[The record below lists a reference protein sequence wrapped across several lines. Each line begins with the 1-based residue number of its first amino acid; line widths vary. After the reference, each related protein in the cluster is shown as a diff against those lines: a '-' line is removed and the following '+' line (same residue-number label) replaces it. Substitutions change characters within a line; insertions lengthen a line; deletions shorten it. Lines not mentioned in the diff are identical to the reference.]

1 MLGVD
6 FVINAL
12 FETSGFRCGGDC
24 AEAIAGASDNTAI
37 RKKSA
42 GFTCATVM

>member
-1 MLGVD
+1 MVGVD

-12 FETSGFRCGGDC
+12 LEISGFRRGGDC
-24 AEAIAGASDNTAI
+24 ATAIVGAVNNTAMT
-37 RKKSA
+37 KKSA